1 MKIFFWMLVAVN
13 AILFAVMAFFG
24 GEPALVAPEAVH
36 AEKIIVASE
45 PVAAPLAASSPLA
58 SEVPAAASAPASAPI
73 SAPVS
78 APAPAPVAAAP
89 ASVPVP
95 APAPAPVAAAPAKS
109 SACYEW
115 GEFSGS
121 DLEQAGLAL
130 KKLSPAAKIGQRE
143 TDRSIG
149 FWVYVPPLKDKAAS
163 AEKVAQL
170 KARGVTE
177 YFVVQDAGEWQNAIS
192 LGVFK
197 TRESAQNFL
206 KTLQAK
212 GVVSAKL
219 GERSGKTKSVT
230 FLIGNLDAETS
241 ARLMVVQKDFAG
253 SDLKRVSCH

>member
-45 PVAAPLAASSPLA
+45 PAAAPVAASSPIA
-58 SEVPAAASAPASAPI
+58 SEVPAAASAPASAP
-73 SAPVS
+73 VS
-78 APAPAPVAAAP
+78 APVAAAP
-89 ASVPVP
+89 APAPVPV
-95 APAPAPVAAAPAKS
+95 PAPVAAAPAKS

-130 KKLSPAAKIGQRE
+130 KKLSSGAKIGQRE

>member
-45 PVAAPLAASSPLA
+45 PAAAPVAASSPIA
-58 SEVPAAASAPASAPI
+58 SEVPAAASAPASAP
-73 SAPVS
+73 VS
-78 APAPAPVAAAP
+78 APVAAAP
-89 ASVPVP
+89 APAPALAPVP
-95 APAPAPVAAAPAKS
+95 APALASAPVAVAPAKS

-130 KKLSPAAKIGQRE
+130 KKLSSGAKIGQRE

>member
-13 AILFAVMAFFG
+13 VILFAVMAFFG

-45 PVAAPLAASSPLA
+45 PAAAPVAASSPIA
-58 SEVPAAASAPASAPI
+58 SEVPAAASAPASAP
-73 SAPVS
+73 VS
-78 APAPAPVAAAP
+78 APVAAAP
-89 ASVPVP
+89 AP
-95 APAPAPVAAAPAKS
+95 APAPVPVPAPVAAAPAKS

-130 KKLSPAAKIGQRE
+130 KKLSSGAKIGQRE

-241 ARLMVVQKDFAG
+241 ARLMVVQKDFSG

>member
-24 GEPALVAPEAVH
+24 GEPALVAPEAVY

-45 PVAAPLAASSPLA
+45 PAAAPVAASSPIA
-58 SEVPAAASAPASAPI
+58 SEVPAAASAPASAP
-73 SAPVS
+73 VS
-78 APAPAPVAAAP
+78 APVAAAP
-89 ASVPVP
+89 APAPALAPVP
-95 APAPAPVAAAPAKS
+95 APALASAPVAVAPAKS

-130 KKLSPAAKIGQRE
+130 KKLSSGAKIGQRE

>member
-45 PVAAPLAASSPLA
+45 PVAAPLAASSPIA
-58 SEVPAAASAPASAPI
+58 SEVPAAASAPASAP
-73 SAPVS
+73 VS
-78 APAPAPVAAAP
+78 APVAAAP
-89 ASVPVP
+89 APAPVPVPAP

-130 KKLSPAAKIGQRE
+130 KKLSSGAKIGQRE

-149 FWVYVPPLKDKAAS
+149 FWVYIPPLKDKAAS

-177 YFVVQDAGEWQNAIS
+177 YFVVQDGGEWQNAIS